1 MMKSICTGKCAG
13 SGVCPISRCI
23 SNDMHDMAPLWVRR
37 RKVRAGRKA
46 THEFVPVE
54 GLCIVISGALKVV
67 SVGIDGNQFVDRFV
81 FPGEFLELRPW
92 PANPIGNAV
101 ALTDVGIC
109 EVDYR
114 WSKRLELTRLEIDRV
129 LFAAAIKQAH
139 HMSTWQRV
147 LVIKRPVQRLI
158 RFLIDIADRTS
169 KVEHGYCLLDLPM
182 SRVDIAAYLGLQR
195 ETVSRSFTILRNLGL
210 ISMPSRHSCVILDLV
225 KFRAQIY
232 GEEFMPT
239 LPSFEAEFN
248 G

>member
-1 MMKSICTGKCAG
+1 MLESICTGKCAG
-13 SGVCPISRCI
+13 SDVCPISRCI
-23 SNDMHDMAPLWVRR
+23 SYDMHDMAPLRVRR

-54 GLCIVISGALKVV
+54 GLCIVVSGALKVA
-67 SVGIDGNQFVDRFV
+67 SVGIDGDQFVDRFV

-114 WSKRLELTRLEIDRV
+114 WSKRFESNRLEIDRA
-129 LFAAAIKQAH
+129 LFSAAIKQTH
-139 HMSTWQRV
+139 HMGIWQRV
-147 LVIKRPVQRLI
+147 LVTKRPIQRLT
-158 RFLIDIADRTS
+158 RFLVDIADRTS
-169 KVEHGYCLLDLPM
+169 KVEHGFCLLDLPM
-182 SRVDIAAYLGLQR
+182 SRIDIAAYLGLQR

-210 ISMPSRHSCVILDLV
+210 ISMPNRHSCIIWDLV
-225 KFRAQIY
+225 RFRAQID

-239 LPSFEAEFN
+239 PP
-248 G
+248 